1 MAKRKDNG
9 DGPVVIKKYANRR
22 LYDTSSSAYV
32 TLDDLSAM
40 VRSGVD
46 FVVKDAKTGD
56 DITRNVL
63 TQIIFEQES
72 RGENLLP
79 IDFLRQLIGFY
90 GNSMQAILPSYLD
103 MSMDAFSRQ
112 QDKLANQYS
121 GMAGTPGAYR
131 LFEEMTRQNMAMFQ
145 NAMRMFSG
153 NAAAG
158 MGEAEAEAGDAET
171 PPKREEDID
180 SIRNEMEALRQR
192 LDTLSKKG

>member
-1 MAKRKDNG
+1 MAKRKNNG
-9 DGPVVIKKYANRR
+9 DDPIVIKKYANRR

-40 VRSGVD
+40 VRNGSD

-103 MSMDAFSRQ
+103 MSMDAFTRQ

-145 NAMRMFSG
+145 NAMRMFAG

-158 MGEAEAEAGDAET
+158 GAGEAEAGERDAA
-171 PPKREEDID
+171 PRREEDID

-192 LDTLSKKG
+192 LDTLSKKNG